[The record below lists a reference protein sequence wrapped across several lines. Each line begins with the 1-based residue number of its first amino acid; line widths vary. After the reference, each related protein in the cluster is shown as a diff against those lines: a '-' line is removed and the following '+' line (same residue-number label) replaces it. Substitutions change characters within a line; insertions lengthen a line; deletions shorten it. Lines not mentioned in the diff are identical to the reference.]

1 MIPSERLK
9 GIEAFVVSADTGS
22 FTAAAQRLNKS
33 QAAVSIAIGR
43 LEERLGKKLFDRL
56 PRRVA
61 LTSAG
66 ERLHHY
72 AQRIL
77 ALEDEAIAS
86 LSDAT
91 QEARVRLG
99 MPDDYMALFG
109 GALVDAFA
117 PRYPLVGI
125 DLRCGFSWQLETMV
139 ESRELDMAIIT

>member
-1 MIPSERLK
+1 
-9 GIEAFVVSADTGS
+9 
-22 FTAAAQRLNKS
+22 QRLNKS

-66 ERLHHY
+66 ERLHHD

-77 ALEDEAIAS
+77 ALDDEPIAL

-117 PRYPLVGI
+117 ARYPLVGI
-125 DLRCGFSWQLETMV
+125 DLRCSFSWQLETMV
-139 ESRELDMAIIT
+139 ETRELDMAIIT